1 MDLSTIAQLIG
12 SLGFPIIACI
22 MLYLRMEKQDENH
35 RAEVSELTKAI
46 TNNTLVM
53 QKLVDSLGGN

>member
-1 MDLSTIAQLIG
+1 MDLTTIAQLIG